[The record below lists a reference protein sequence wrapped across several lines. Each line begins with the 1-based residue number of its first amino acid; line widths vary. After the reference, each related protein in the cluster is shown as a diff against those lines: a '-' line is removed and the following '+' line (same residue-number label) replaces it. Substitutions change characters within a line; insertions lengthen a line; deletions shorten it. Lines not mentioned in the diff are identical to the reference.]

1 MAIKG
6 FTRNIIAYA
15 ILTEE
20 QLEEIHRSTLEVL
33 ETTGIRFEN
42 DKALNIFN
50 HNGCK
55 VDFDDKRVRFPGY
68 LVEESLRR
76 CPSSFLVKSRNPKN
90 NIELGGNTF
99 YFSNMPGQ
107 RILDLV

>member
-33 ETTGIRFEN
+33 ETTGIRF
-42 DKALNIFN
+42 
-50 HNGCK
+50 
-55 VDFDDKRVRFPGY
+55 
-68 LVEESLRR
+68 
-76 CPSSFLVKSRNPKN
+76 
-90 NIELGGNTF
+90 
-99 YFSNMPGQ
+99 
-107 RILDLV
+107 

>member
-42 DKALNIFN
+42 DKELNIFN

-68 LVEESLRR
+68 IVEESLRR
-76 CPSSFLVKSRNPKN
+76 CPSSFLLSPEIQRTISSWEVIPFIFLICQVK
-90 NIELGGNTF
+90 EF
-99 YFSNMPGQ
+99 
-107 RILDLV
+107 